1 MKYAIRINDKITGNI
16 IFEGYFVVNS
26 SNMLTGF
33 YETINGFTDYT
44 QNLII
49 PTDNLPSGIVDN
61 QGFQTYIYNNDQNSY
76 FNNIYLPSWKQFN
89 YSGIL
94 IKYMNNYKLNVSYIN
109 IFDYSFS
116 NDPSIMNESNVF
128 VTFND
133 NTQSTNLVFINIT
146 PVIEPTPRPRMTM
159 GSLYTNNAQVY
170 YKSHTLAPG
179 GIGGV
184 RNYRLK
190 SRKT

>member
-33 YETINGFTDYT
+33 YETINGVTDYT

-61 QGFQTYIYNNDQNSY
+61 QGFQTYIYNDSI

-89 YSGIL
+89 VSGIL
-94 IKYMNNYKLNVSYIN
+94 IKYMNKYKNNVAYIGISGDNPLN
-109 IFDYSFS
+109 
-116 NDPSIMNESNVF
+116 NESYMTIIGNSI
-128 VTFND
+128 
-133 NTQSTNLVFINIT
+133 QSEQLQVLITIT
-146 PVIEPTPRPRMTM
+146 PVYEPTPRRMTM

>member
-1 MKYAIRINDKITGNI
+1 MKYAIRINEKITGNI
-16 IFEGYFVVNS
+16 IFDGYFVTNT

-33 YETINGFTDYT
+33 YETMNGITDYR

-61 QGFQTYIYNNDQNSY
+61 QGFQTYIYGVNGNSV

-89 YSGIL
+89 ISGIV
-94 IKYMNNYKLNVSYIN
+94 IKYMNNYNFNVSHIN
-109 IFDYSFS
+109 IFS
-116 NDPSIMNESNVF
+116 NSDSDPSIMNESNVF
-128 VTFND
+128 IIFND
-133 NTQSTNLVFINIT
+133 SELSFSVVSTITIT
-146 PVIEPTPRPRMTM
+146 PVYEPRRIAM
-159 GSLYTNNAQVY
+159 GSLYSNNAQVY
-170 YKSHTLAPG
+170 YKPHTLAPG

>member
-1 MKYAIRINDKITGNI
+1 MKYAIRINHKITGNI
-16 IFEGYFVVNS
+16 VFEGYFVVNL

-49 PTDNLPSGIVDN
+49 PTDNLPLSSID
-61 QGFQTYIYNNDQNSY
+61 QDGFQTYTYNDVTTI

-89 YSGIL
+89 SSGIL
-94 IKYMNNYKLNVSYIN
+94 IKNMNKYKFNVAYIGISGDNPLN
-109 IFDYSFS
+109 
-116 NDPSIMNESNVF
+116 NESAMTIIGNSI
-128 VTFND
+128 
-133 NTQSTNLVFINIT
+133 QSEQLQVLINIT
-146 PVIEPTPRPRMTM
+146 PEPTPRRMSM